1 MREIDAPGRRGD
13 GIRSE
18 VMVTAPAKILVV
30 EDDRSVREV
39 LSTILGRAGH
49 SVVAAVDGQEAVQF
63 IGSDIFDLVIT
74 DLKMPGR
81 IGGMEILRAVKEIS
95 PATVVIVITAFAT
108 FAVGVEAMK
117 LGAYDVLPKP
127 FDNEHVVLKVRTALE
142 AKRLTAENLL
152 LKRELKGQASFENLV
167 GASEA
172 MQKVYSLI
180 RRVAEASTTVL
191 LCGES
196 GTGKELVAR
205 AIHYNSS
212 RRDHAFVTVNC
223 GALPEALLESELFG
237 HMRGSFTGAVSN
249 KEGLFEVAD
258 GGTLFLDEIADAP
271 PGIQVKLLR
280 VLQKPEFRRIGG
292 TRDIKV
298 DVRVIAATNKDLTKA
313 VAQGLFREDLFYR
326 LNVIPITLQPLR
338 SHPEDIPLLVHHFLE
353 VFGRRANKSALTVAP
368 AAMRAL
374 QQYGWKGNVRELQNV
389 LERVVALVSGPEI
402 TLADV
407 IQWMQEPS
415 TNGEP
420 KIPADIPSEGLD
432 LESLIDG
439 IERDLLVKALAR
451 SGGVKKEAARLL
463 KLNARSLR
471 YRLDKYDIKP
481 ANGASAGP
489 EEDESEEGG

>member
-1 MREIDAPGRRGD
+1 
-13 GIRSE
+13 
-18 VMVTAPAKILVV
+18 MVTAQAKVLIV
-30 EDDRSVREV
+30 EDERLIREV
-39 LSTILGRAGH
+39 LSTELRKAGH
-49 SVVAAVDGQEAVQF
+49 NVVTATDGQEALQI
-63 IGSDIFDLVIT
+63 IGTDIVDLVIT

-81 IGGMEILRAVKEIS
+81 LGGMEILRAVKEIS
-95 PATVVIVITAFAT
+95 PDTVVIVITAFAT

-117 LGAYDVLPKP
+117 LGAYDVFPKP

-167 GASEA
+167 GTSEA
-172 MQKVYSLI
+172 MQKVFALI
-180 RRVAEASTTVL
+180 RRVADAPTTVL
-191 LCGES
+191 ICGES

-205 AIHYNSS
+205 AIHYNSP
-212 RRDHAFVTVNC
+212 RRDRAFVTVNC

-258 GGTLFLDEIADAP
+258 GGTLFLDEIAEAP

-280 VLQKPEFRRIGG
+280 VLQKPEFRRVGG

-298 DVRVIAATNKDLTKA
+298 DVRIIAATNKDLTKA
-313 VAQGLFREDLFYR
+313 VAQGLFREDLYYR
-326 LNVIPITLQPLR
+326 LNVIPITLPPLR
-338 SHPEDIPLLVHHFLE
+338 SHPEDIPSLVQHFLT
-353 VFGRRANKSALTVAP
+353 VFGQKVNKPALTVAP

-389 LERVVALVSGPEI
+389 LERVIAMVSGSEI
-402 TLADV
+402 TLEDV
-407 IQWMQEPS
+407 IQWMQES
-415 TNGEP
+415 SINGESKVP
-420 KIPADIPSEGLD
+420 SDIPSEGLD
-432 LESLIDG
+432 LESLING
-439 IERDLLVKALAR
+439 IERELLVKALAR

-471 YRLDKYDIKP
+471 YRLGKYEITLG
-481 ANGASAGP
+481 NGANAVSD
-489 EEDESEEGG
+489 EDEGEEGG